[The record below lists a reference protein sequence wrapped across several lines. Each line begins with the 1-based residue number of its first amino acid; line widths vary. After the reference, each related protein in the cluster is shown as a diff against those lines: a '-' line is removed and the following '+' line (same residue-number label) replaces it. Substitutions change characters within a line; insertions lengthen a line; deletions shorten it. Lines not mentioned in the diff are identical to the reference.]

1 MAPSGGA
8 GRPASPAV
16 AVRRRAQPRGRLL
29 PRPAGAAAGD
39 RAGGTGTAP
48 VRRRRRPHARVVG
61 RRGRPVLA
69 AAGPP
74 AGDRRDLLPGVLG
87 RRSGGYP
94 GHTGRDREIPDVLR
108 IEGAQAGA
116 AGARTGAMTP
126 TWDCTEARPSLG
138 VYVLGAIDPAERSL
152 VDAHLM
158 TCRDCRDEL
167 AGLAGLPALLARV
180 NPDEISRITSE
191 DTVRAGTDDRPPGEL
206 IGTVLDLAAVRRRRT
221 RWRFAAAAA
230 AVVAIAG
237 GLFGGLSSI
246 TTTRT
251 VAIPVSPGDTHW
263 ETVEATSAVTG
274 ASASVAYS
282 HELGGDAFEVLVDH
296 IPVGMTCQLWV
307 VHPNGTRT
315 QVAAWTT
322 AGDEGNVWYAGSMPS
337 TSAPISSFQI
347 TADKKVL
354 LTARP
359 T

>member
-1 MAPSGGA
+1 
-8 GRPASPAV
+8 
-16 AVRRRAQPRGRLL
+16 
-29 PRPAGAAAGD
+29 
-39 RAGGTGTAP
+39 
-48 VRRRRRPHARVVG
+48 
-61 RRGRPVLA
+61 
-69 AAGPP
+69 
-74 AGDRRDLLPGVLG
+74 
-87 RRSGGYP
+87 
-94 GHTGRDREIPDVLR
+94 
-108 IEGAQAGA
+108 
-116 AGARTGAMTP
+116 MTP
-126 TWDCTEARPSLG
+126 IWDCTDARTSLG
-138 VYVLGAIDPAERSL
+138 VYVLGAIDPAERAL
-152 VDAHLM
+152 VDAHLL

-191 DTVRAGTDDRPPGEL
+191 DTVRAVTDDRPPGEL
-206 IGTVLDLAAVRRRRT
+206 IGTVLDLAAARRRRT

-251 VAIPVSPGDTHW
+251 VAIPVSPGGTHW

-282 HELGGDAFEVLVDH
+282 HELWGDAFEVLVDH
-296 IPVGMTCQLWV
+296 IPVGTTCQLWV
-307 VHPNGTRT
+307 VHPSGTRT

-322 AGDEGNVWYAGSMPS
+322 ASDEGNVWYAGSMPI
-337 TSAPISSFQI
+337 TAEPISSFQI